1 MRRPELWAELMELTP
16 EERIELVEELW
27 DSIAQEKLPPL
38 TPEQTR
44 EVERRDAEHSRNPGR
59 ASKWDDVK
67 ARLSARLK

>member
-38 TPEQTR
+38 TPEQTQ
-44 EVERRDAEHSRNPGR
+44 EVERRDAEHSQSWPRLEVGR
-59 ASKWDDVK
+59 CESTTVG
-67 ARLSARLK
+67 SS